1 MYDDFEFFWDKAWE
15 RGYEWDGVRE
25 MVKQELRNDKIHNLE
40 RRLQNV
46 EDCVPFLSNIVS
58 SHVPSLYESP
68 WWKYSLLFTKSC
80 SRSHIH
86 VVATLCNIVDH
97 VTFHMWMA
105 KWIHHGHSPYRFA
118 MHVMWKIIRCSNHVG
133 LWPLF

>member
-1 MYDDFEFFWDKAWE
+1 VYDDFEFFWDKAWE

-68 WWKYSLLFTKSC
+68 
-80 SRSHIH
+80 
-86 VVATLCNIVDH
+86 
-97 VTFHMWMA
+97 
-105 KWIHHGHSPYRFA
+105 
-118 MHVMWKIIRCSNHVG
+118 
-133 LWPLF
+133 